1 MGAEC
6 NLIRHFGKVQTVRA
20 DSAQYPCKK
29 ESFVSLVVPATTI
42 LETQDT
48 HVHTFRSSCGLPE
61 CTPKAVLERFQQLH
75 FQVVCIT
82 DHRHLDTDPALFQET
97 CADLLEIETPL
108 DVYVGCEAEVL
119 SPEIVSLPDWEADI
133 YDVILLAASHYHV
146 FDQYIPR
153 VSTPRQ
159 MAEWVLALHRRA
171 ASKPWADIIPHPF
184 SFTETLGPWGDA
196 AILESIRDD
205 ELIELADMAKSNSIA
220 IEFRLGHALSPA
232 YRELLLRFT
241 KICVRRGVLLSSGSD
256 AHSLDAVGITRTF
269 LVPMR
274 TLGIQNKHFVD
285 IRTVVRNR

>member
-1 MGAEC
+1 
-6 NLIRHFGKVQTVRA
+6 
-20 DSAQYPCKK
+20 
-29 ESFVSLVVPATTI
+29 VSLVVPATTI

-61 CTPKAVLERFQQLH
+61 CTPKTVLDRFQHLR

-97 CADLLEIETPL
+97 CADLLEIETAL

-119 SPEIVSLPDWEADI
+119 SPDIVTLPDEEADI
-133 YDVILLAASHYHV
+133 YDVILLAAAHYHV
-146 FDQYIPR
+146 FDRYIPR
-153 VSTPRQ
+153 VSTARQ

-184 SFTETLGPWGDA
+184 SRTETLGPWGDT

-205 ELIELADMAKSNSIA
+205 ELIELADMAKGNSIA
-220 IEFRLGHALSPA
+220 MEFRLGHAISAA
-232 YRELLLRFT
+232 YREFLLRFT
-241 KICVRRGVLLSSGSD
+241 KICVRRGVLLASGSD

-274 TLGIQNKHFVD
+274 TVGIRNEHFLDV
-285 IRTVVRNR
+285 RTVVRNR